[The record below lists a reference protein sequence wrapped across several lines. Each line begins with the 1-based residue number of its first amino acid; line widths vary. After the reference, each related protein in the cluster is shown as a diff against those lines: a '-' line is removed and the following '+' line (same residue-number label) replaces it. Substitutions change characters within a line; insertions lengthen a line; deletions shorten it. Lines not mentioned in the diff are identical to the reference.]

1 MEQIQKFHSLRKTPS
16 KLTDVNWDRKSPE
29 ASSSYAP
36 YKIYNIGNNNPVKLI
51 HFIRTLEKIIG
62 KKVKMEFY
70 QCSLEM
76 LRYLCRYYRF
86 TNGCRIVPYNN
97 ARNRFRL
104 FYRLVH
110 KISSKVKMVIPR
122 NLSCKIKMQLDRCYL
137 VAFLF

>member
-16 KLTDVNWDRKSPE
+16 KPNVNWDRKSPE

-51 HFIRTLEKIIG
+51 DFIRTLEKIIG

-76 LRYLCRYYRF
+76 L
-86 TNGCRIVPYNN
+86 
-97 ARNRFRL
+97 
-104 FYRLVH
+104 
-110 KISSKVKMVIPR
+110 KIS
-122 NLSCKIKMQLDRCYL
+122 MQILPIYKWM
-137 VAFLF
+137 